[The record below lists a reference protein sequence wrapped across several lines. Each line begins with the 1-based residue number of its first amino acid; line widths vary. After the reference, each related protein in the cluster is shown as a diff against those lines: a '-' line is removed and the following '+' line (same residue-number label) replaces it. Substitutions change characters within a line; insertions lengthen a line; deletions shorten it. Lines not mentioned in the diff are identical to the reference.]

1 MSDLIS
7 KSKLLNTIATNV
19 HYDSENPLA
28 QYAKLLALVNDAP
41 TVEQPQIN
49 ATENMV
55 EIVRCKDCKFYWK
68 NNRDSDGVVCLAT
81 PKDDAFCS
89 EGERKEDANIS

>member
-41 TVEQPQIN
+41 TVEAERHGHWVNEMGMILCS
-49 ATENMV
+49 E
-55 EIVRCKDCKFYWK
+55 C
-68 NNRDSDGVVCLAT
+68 RDSWGTEMEEMIRSFINYCPNCGAKMDEV
-81 PKDDAFCS
+81 KND
-89 EGERKEDANIS
+89 